1 MSSTFPETPEWA
13 REVANPSP
21 APTSSEMVCD
31 CGRCLIMDF
40 PDQPVVPMR
49 RATPEEVHRVSP
61 TCALHRPRV
70 ISLVT
75 QTVVLGP
82 VQNSRFLNNRQRMQS
97 GQESVAQDGERGA
110 RRRRIERMRERLPF
124 LLDISLLPTR
134 EGASEGG
141 NANRLHLQDVPVP
154 LAPHPSMLS
163 PPPFPHLD
171 DDTEVNFVVG
181 PVGFPAGGF
190 DDTVVRTEE
199 TTCGSMPASSSSAA
213 MDSWSSFGVEEE
225 RDEE

>member
-1 MSSTFPETPEWA
+1 MSSTFPESPEWA
-13 REVANPSP
+13 REVATPSA
-21 APTSSEMVCD
+21 APTSSELVCD
-31 CGRCLIMDF
+31 CGRCLIMDD
-40 PDQPVVPMR
+40 PEQPVALMR
-49 RATPEEVHRVSP
+49 RATPEEAQRVSP

-75 QTVVLGP
+75 QTDFVLGP
-82 VQNSRFLNNRQRMQS
+82 VQNSRFLNNRQRTQR
-97 GQESVAQDGERGA
+97 GQESAAQEGA
-110 RRRRIERMRERLPF
+110 RRRTIERMRERLSF
-124 LLDISLLPTR
+124 LLDISPPPTR

-154 LAPHPSMLS
+154 LAPRPSMLS
-163 PPPFPHLD
+163 PPAFPHQD

-190 DDTVVRTEE
+190 ADTMVWTEE

-213 MDSWSSFGVEEE
+213 VDSCLNSFGLGEE